1 MKAVDINTQLIDN
14 YFALLKNLS
23 TNSKLDLISKLTQSI
38 KSDITDSK
46 DAFDEAYGAWDDNDN
61 AEDLIS
67 SIRNAR
73 TLNRNTEEF

>member
-1 MKAVDINTQLIDN
+1 MKAVDINTQLIIN

-38 KSDITDSK
+38 KSDMVDKST
-46 DAFDEAYGAWDDNDN
+46 FDEAYNAWDNNDN

-67 SIRNAR
+67 SIRSAR
-73 TLNRNTEEF
+73 TFNRNME

>member
-1 MKAVDINTQLIDN
+1 MKAVDINTQLIIN

-38 KSDITDSK
+38 KSNMVDKST
-46 DAFDEAYGAWDDNDN
+46 FDEAYNAWDNNDN

-67 SIRNAR
+67 SIRSAR
-73 TLNRNTEEF
+73 TFNRNME